1 MLSIHDHSF
10 GFHLQSV
17 ENKKLRLCLFDLD
30 HTLIQP
36 KSGKVFPENAN
47 DWKWMFPSILE
58 TFKNQ
63 YQHENDFLCIISN
76 QKNLLEDDKKKKLEE
91 FEQKLQQIN
100 QCFLDQNIHMNYL
113 VSFRDDFYRKPL
125 TGLFDYLKEYLKKSG
140 NKVDMKSS
148 FYCGDGAGRVYGNGK
163 KDFSRSDIYFAH
175 NCGLTFYTPEHIF
188 LGETMPT
195 LILPER
201 PFLTCSYELPKIKI
215 DQLFFILINGPPAS
229 GKSFLAE
236 MIQEKYGG
244 VIVETDKI
252 KNKEKVV
259 KKVMEE
265 IKNVKSVILVGT
277 YPEKEEREKIIQKIK
292 EEKMEVNMY
301 GIEMKTS
308 KELIQHLN
316 AYRVQSTENK
326 RSKIPEVAYRVYYK
340 KYQAMQLQ
348 EGYKYIFDGIP
359 CLQDI
364 KKKEMFYYYI

>member
-1 MLSIHDHSF
+1 
-10 GFHLQSV
+10 
-17 ENKKLRLCLFDLD
+17 
-30 HTLIQP
+30 
-36 KSGKVFPENAN
+36 
-47 DWKWMFPSILE
+47 
-58 TFKNQ
+58 
-63 YQHENDFLCIISN
+63 
-76 QKNLLEDDKKKKLEE
+76 
-91 FEQKLQQIN
+91 
-100 QCFLDQNIHMNYL
+100 
-113 VSFRDDFYRKPL
+113 
-125 TGLFDYLKEYLKKSG
+125 
-140 NKVDMKSS
+140 MKSS

-195 LILPER
+195 LPLPER

-259 KKVMEE
+259 KKVMED

-292 EEKMEVNMY
+292 EEKMEVNLY
-301 GIEMKTS
+301 
-308 KELIQHLN
+308 EL
-316 AYRVQSTENK
+316 K
-326 RSKIPEVAYRVYYK
+326 
-340 KYQAMQLQ
+340 
-348 EGYKYIFDGIP
+348 
-359 CLQDI
+359 
-364 KKKEMFYYYI
+364 